1 MGNKAKKYAH
11 CLRTHQA
18 IPFKLRMTDFMARF
32 GMILREV
39 AEWTAYLDKAA
50 TGAPVGWPSASTS
63 KIDAVAARAM
73 ATSFGK

>member
-1 MGNKAKKYAH
+1 MSLQLMGNEAKKYAH

-50 TGAPVGWPSASTS
+50 AAPACRLAHPQALRKS
-63 KIDAVAARAM
+63 M
-73 ATSFGK
+73 P